1 MRILGR
7 LILLAV
13 GGFLLYLSISSI
25 ISSWQTIQ
33 SLGWE
38 GFFSKD
44 TWGAISQILLQAF
57 YALCG
62 LYSVFLGL
70 RGKSTFVSF
79 IAAAILITIV
89 VFKSIDFFK
98 SSEEKTWQNIFN
110 LILTYTTPI
119 GYSVGVL
126 LLTMGKNK
134 D

>member
-1 MRILGR
+1 MRLLGR
-7 LILLAV
+7 LILLIV
-13 GGFLLYLSISSI
+13 GGFLLYLSINSI
-25 ISSWQTIQ
+25 ISGWQTIQ
-33 SLGWE
+33 TLGWE
-38 GFFSKD
+38 GFFNKD
-44 TWGAISQILLQAF
+44 NWSAISQILVQVF

-62 LYSVFLGL
+62 LYSIFLGL

-98 SSEEKTWQNIFN
+98 STEEKTWQNIFN
-110 LILTYTTPI
+110 LILTYIMPI

-126 LLTMGKNK
+126 FLTMGKKK